1 MKSIIFSNNDDK
13 SYNDILNDTIN
24 ISEEMNEYLT
34 D

>member
-1 MKSIIFSNNDDK
+1 MKSIIYSNNDDK